1 MCNYMRLFEL
11 VLLVGVTVFVAL
23 FVACGDDGS
32 RSPREVCLDT
42 EIEINEA
49 AKACDP
55 QFGSVDLSCDNYGT
69 GSGCDAID
77 DYFACLSNISCDS
90 GTVVFP
96 SGCQLGICE

>member
-1 MCNYMRLFEL
+1 MGNCMRRFEL
-11 VLLVGVTVFVAL
+11 VILVGVTVFVAL
-23 FVACGDDGS
+23 FAACGDGGS

-42 EIEINEA
+42 EIEISEA

-55 QFGSVDLSCDNYGT
+55 QFGSVDLSCNNYGT
-69 GSGCDAID
+69 GSSCGAID

-96 SGCQLGICE
+96 TGCQLGICD